1 MASRDVRVRVRP
13 SVVRV
18 RISETAVRTVVRVTA
33 EQPQLLYQYAYHR
46 RKMDLFVCF
55 KCGIRSAAS
64 SRLTDLRSSHFS
76 TDFLI
81 SHLVNSHIMRPILQ
95 VSWEK
100 PSGHHRSKQGEPR
113 STSTRTTKRS
123 SRAHKRDR
131 RPHRRPRHRR
141 TATADH

>member
-81 SHLVNSHIMRPILQ
+81 SHLINSHIMRPILQ
-95 VSWEK
+95 VSWER

-113 STSTRTTKRS
+113 GTRTSPTKRS
-123 SRAHKRDR
+123 ARTQKRDR
-131 RPHRRPRHRR
+131 SPHRRTRNRR